1 MMKLASR
8 KGARNQSDRE
18 GLNARLKEIA
28 RDTDKL
34 VGLLIEM
41 SNTQPLL
48 KRIEELEVARIA
60 ILAKL
65 EVTPP
70 DARELKRWDEPSL
83 RSFVKS
89 YQTQI
94 SFGDPES
101 KKAVMNTLIA
111 SALLDGDNLS
121 LTPNY
126 PGFTGVKMA
135 SPRVHQLNPRKY
147 RARRKSR

>member
-1 MMKLASR
+1 MK
-8 KGARNQSDRE
+8 K
-18 GLNARLKEIA
+18 
-28 RDTDKL
+28 
-34 VGLLIEM
+34 
-41 SNTQPLL
+41 
-48 KRIEELEVARIA
+48 IEEFEVARIA

-83 RSFVKS
+83 RSFVES
-89 YQTQI
+89 YQNQI

-126 PGFTGVKMA
+126 PGFTGVKLA
-135 SPRVHQLNPRKY
+135 SPRGFEPRF
-147 RARRKSR
+147 SP

>member
-1 MMKLASR
+1 MSGPKC
-8 KGARNQSDRE
+8 
-18 GLNARLKEIA
+18 LNHSFAQTVCTRQCQFSVHMQFVQRSHLHLRRQVA
-28 RDTDKL
+28 HQ
-34 VGLLIEM
+34 IEV
-41 SNTQPLL
+41 NAAGCQ
-48 KRIEELEVARIA
+48 IEELEVARIA

-70 DARELKRWDEPSL
+70 DARTETMGRASLK
-83 RSFVKS
+83 SFVQS
-89 YQTQI
+89 YQNEI

-126 PGFTGVKMA
+126 PGFTGV
-135 SPRVHQLNPRKY
+135 
-147 RARRKSR
+147 